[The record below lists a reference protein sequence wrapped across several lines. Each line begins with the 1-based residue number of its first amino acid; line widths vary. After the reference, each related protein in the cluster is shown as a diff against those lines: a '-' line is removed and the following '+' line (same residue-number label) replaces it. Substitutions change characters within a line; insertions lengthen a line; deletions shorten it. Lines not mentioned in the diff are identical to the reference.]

1 MTTNHP
7 GATADA
13 LKAALRAG
21 AMPVQLSQIQLGLW
35 SSPDEPGFGVAPMFC
50 IGAGFPHGIVVD
62 PATGKRIANE
72 LSSRCV

>member
-1 MTTNHP
+1 MTTNNP

-21 AMPVQLSQIQLGLW
+21 AMPVQLSQIQLGPW
-35 SSPDEPGFGVAPMFC
+35 TSPDEPGFGVAPMFC